1 MSCNAHRYGQVTP
14 QKKPKPNR
22 KKREDEVRNSI
33 ALPFFCNDTEKLE
46 TSVKYCSQRLVNILD
61 NVSGEK
67 SEL

>member
-46 TSVKYCSQRLVNILD
+46 TSVKHFR
-61 NVSGEK
+61 
-67 SEL
+67 